1 MRARRKPLRVKH
13 APPAPTELRPPLLPS
28 VPAPSVQVAVAV
40 AAAAAAGSSTD
51 SPGRKEAEEKER
63 ERDRVRRAQA
73 CLADGQGGRHE
84 GRPGNG
90 SAHRA
95 TLYDSLCDWGELAN
109 RKDSSRVGVSLS
121 GIRNALCLSS
131 VQFSSVSVSVAVCSS
146 FRCCSSSSS
155 RFCCPILSLSLA
167 H

>member
-1 MRARRKPLRVKH
+1 MRVKH

-28 VPAPSVQVAVAV
+28 LPAPSVQVAVAV
-40 AAAAAAGSSTD
+40 AAAAAAGSNTD
-51 SPGRKEAEEKER
+51 SPGRKEAGEKER
-63 ERDRVRRAQA
+63 ERDRVRRAPA
-73 CLADGQGGRHE
+73 CLADGQGGRHA

-95 TLYDSLCDWGELAN
+95 TLYDSLYDWGELAN

-146 FRCCSSSSS
+146 FRCCSPSSS